1 MVFSVCY
8 GSENI
13 GAAGCAAGISKHY
26 WNKKEKCNLV
36 TLIYSPCRSSIGTAG
51 CAAGNFKALLEQERK
66 MQFSYVNLF
75 TLPQFFFLNFVL
87 LPAVDHL
94 LRACEH
100 AACKAARFIN
110 KYQKFIQAERELE
123 KSRRAK
129 RSAHFFFFFFSL
141 EKSVIASKC
150 FVST

>member
-1 MVFSVCY
+1 
-8 GSENI
+8 
-13 GAAGCAAGISKHY
+13 
-26 WNKKEKCNLV
+26 
-36 TLIYSPCRSSIGTAG
+36 
-51 CAAGNFKALLEQERK
+51 

-123 KSRRAK
+123 KSRSAK
-129 RSAHFFFFFFSL
+129 RSAHFFFFFL
-141 EKSVIASKC
+141 ARKICYSKQVLRFDLIC
-150 FVST
+150 SFDALKGELVVCGES